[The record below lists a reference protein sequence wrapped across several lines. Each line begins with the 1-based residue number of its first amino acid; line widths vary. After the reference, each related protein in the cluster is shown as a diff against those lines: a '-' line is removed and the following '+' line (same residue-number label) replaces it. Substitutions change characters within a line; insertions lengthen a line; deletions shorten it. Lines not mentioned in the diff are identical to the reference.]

1 MKNITQRRPRR
12 PHAKDAKDAKDAKKK
27 FFFALL
33 ASFAFFA

>member
-1 MKNITQRRPRR
+1 MKNLIQRR